1 MTSGWWVVASV
12 TLREGFRRRILPAL
26 AGLSLVAVLLTAWG
40 YSQLP
45 HLAAGSAQPVTTDEM
60 QLVASQLLILVMFMF
75 SFVLALAAVFAAAP
89 SVAGELENGEALA
102 VVARPVRRSSILL
115 GKWAAL
121 AAVVLAYAVIAT
133 ACEFV
138 AVSTATGYVP
148 PHPVEAALY
157 LAAVGLV
164 TLTLTIAL
172 STRLPPVTTGIVA
185 MLLFGL
191 AWLAG
196 VVAGI
201 GLAFDDPVTTQV
213 GTVVRYLLPT
223 DGLWRGAIFSLEPIT
238 VIIGG
243 AAAGPQL
250 AAFPFYVA
258 EAPSLLYLGWC
269 VLWVLGMLALAV
281 VSFDRRDL

>member
-1 MTSGWWVVASV
+1 MARGWWIVASV

-45 HLAAGSAQPVTTDEM
+45 NLAAGSREPVTTEEM
-60 QLVASQLLILVMFMF
+60 HIVASQLLILVMFMF
-75 SFVLALAAVFAAAP
+75 SFVLALTAVFAAAP
-89 SVAGELENGEALA
+89 SVAGELESGEALA
-102 VVARPVRRSSILL
+102 VMARPIRRRSILL

-121 AAVVLAYAVIAT
+121 AAVVLAYAVAAT

-157 LAAVGLV
+157 LAGVGLV

-172 STRLPPVTTGIVA
+172 STRLPPVTTGIIA

-191 AWLAG
+191 GWLAG
-196 VVAGI
+196 VVGGI
-201 GLAFDDPVTTQV
+201 GLAFDDRITTQL
-213 GTVVRYLLPT
+213 GTVARYLLPT

-243 AAAGPQL
+243 AAAGPRI
-250 AAFPFYVA
+250 AAFPFYVS
-258 EAPSLLYLGWC
+258 EPPSLLYLGWC
-269 VLWVLGMLALAV
+269 VAWVLAVLAIAV